1 MQHKSKK
8 AEVIYRSK
16 DEPCPCN
23 LVSMRKLILLII
35 VAASLLGTSIHAQE
49 EGGTGVIIA
58 PPKNPVIRRR
68 AAARAP
74 QQSRQ
79 AQSKSSQTTVAA
91 GTDTPSIR
99 VDKSANN
106 NSPDAATPVATK
118 TDENTVIAQPVLS
131 IADQVDEALEQGN
144 AARDANPPRYAEAE
158 RAYKKAAELDAREAR
173 AYAGLGNIYYDQRSY
188 AEAENNF
195 RLAVELDAKDADA
208 HRYLAFTYIK
218 VKKFHEAEQ
227 SAKRSIELEPQ
238 NFYGYSALGWA
249 QFRLKN
255 YPEAEAAY
263 HKAIALS
270 PQTFGLHSDLGL
282 FLVQQGRYQEA
293 VEPYRK
299 ALELNAA
306 YAPALANY
314 GVVMQKLWKLA
325 EAEDA
330 FVRFLKANDQ
340 ESIKT
345 APVRSNLALVYYHK
359 GDAAKAAVHWEAA
372 TRLGSTSP
380 LDRAGL
386 LIVNRR
392 HLEARVLLES
402 YVRANRGD
410 ENGWLML
417 GDAIANR
424 GDRKLAQKAYDNA
437 ARVAPL
443 TRGLARPKAM

>member
-1 MQHKSKK
+1 MGRGR
-8 AEVIYRSK
+8 V
-16 DEPCPCN
+16 PCPSN
-23 LVSMRKLILLII
+23 FISLHKLISLVI
-35 VAASLLGTSIHAQE
+35 VAASLLGTSIYAQDI

-68 AAARAP
+68 SAPRAA
-74 QQSRQ
+74 QQSRS
-79 AQSKSSQTTVAA
+79 AQSKPPQNTGAANTNNASPLDKPIDHGSAQLITSVTPKSDERTT
-91 GTDTPSIR
+91 
-99 VDKSANN
+99 
-106 NSPDAATPVATK
+106 
-118 TDENTVIAQPVLS
+118 IAQPATS

-144 AARDANPPRYAEAE
+144 AARDADPPRYAEAE
-158 RAYKKAAELDAREAR
+158 RAYKKAAALDARDAR

-195 RLAVELDAKDADA
+195 RLATELDASDADA
-208 HRYLAFTYIK
+208 HRYLALTYIK
-218 VKKFHEAEQ
+218 AKKFREAEQ
-227 SAKRSIELEPQ
+227 SAKQAVRLEPQ

-249 QFRLKN
+249 HFRLKN

-270 PQTFGLHSDLGL
+270 PQTFGLYSDLGL
-282 FLVQQGRYQEA
+282 FLAQQGRYQEA

-330 FVRFLKANDQ
+330 FVRFLKANNQD
-340 ESIKT
+340 SIKT
-345 APVRSNLALVYYHK
+345 APVRSNLALVYYHQ
-359 GDAAKAAVHWEAA
+359 GDRVKAAAQWEAA
-372 TRLGSTSP
+372 ARLGSTSP
-380 LDRAGL
+380 LDRAGQ
-386 LIVNRR
+386 LIVKRR
-392 HLEARVLLES
+392 HLDARVSLES
-402 YVRANRGD
+402 YVRANPGD

-417 GDAIANR
+417 GDAIAHG

-443 TRGLARPKAM
+443 TRGVARPKMM